1 MYLLLSLS
9 AVTGIE
15 SVTTTIRPATKPR
28 VNVELVPSTED
39 ECNVTGI
46 NSKSHPSQ
54 ISSDSHHN
62 EISSVTVRPSRSK
75 STTGGTD
82 EEHSLQHQDYYQE
95 QEFTTVKPYRP
106 PTEG

>member
-1 MYLLLSLS
+1 MLSVS

-28 VNVELVPSTED
+28 VHVELVPSTENNSHSN
-39 ECNVTGI
+39 EI
-46 NSKSHPSQ
+46 NNKSH
-54 ISSDSHHN
+54 SSETNSRSHIN

-75 STTGGTD
+75 STTEDTD
-82 EEHSLQHQDYYQE
+82 EDHSIQHQDYYQD

>member
-1 MYLLLSLS
+1 M
-9 AVTGIE
+9 
-15 SVTTTIRPATKPR
+15 
-28 VNVELVPSTED
+28 ELVPSTEN

-54 ISSDSHHN
+54 VSSDSHHN
-62 EISSVTVRPSRSK
+62 EISSVTLRPSRSK

-82 EEHSLQHQDYYQE
+82 EEHLIQHQDYYQDK
-95 QEFTTVKPYRP
+95 EFTTVKPYRP

>member
-1 MYLLLSLS
+1 M
-9 AVTGIE
+9 TGIE

-28 VNVELVPSTED
+28 VNVELVPSTENK
-39 ECNVTGI
+39 CNVTGI

-62 EISSVTVRPSRSK
+62 EIGSVTVRPSRSK

-82 EEHSLQHQDYYQE
+82 EEHLIQHQDYYQDK
-95 QEFTTVKPYRP
+95 EFTTVKPYRP